1 MTSACSWSINRDA
14 TALRRV
20 EISKIDNLRE
30 PREKESPIG
39 HHARRCTSCEWVG
52 ESPLLES
59 ITKGFRG
66 AASQL
71 IILNHSAE
79 TSPQQESADKPLALR
94 GLALRRLALRRPIIL
109 PGSTN
114 ILGVH
119 HPRNSQHGYR
129 YVHRKSLE

>member
-39 HHARRCTSCEWVG
+39 HHARRCTSCKWVG

-71 IILNHSAE
+71 IILTHSAE
-79 TSPQQESADKPLALR
+79 TSPQQESADKLLALR
-94 GLALRRLALRRPIIL
+94 GLALRGPIIL

-119 HPRNSQHGYR
+119 HPRNLQHGYR